1 MPIALI
7 STLDTKG
14 REVAFL
20 KSCLKELG
28 RSVVVIDVGMAGPME
43 LRRRFRVSRWPRPL
57 APISA

>member
-28 RSVVVIDVGMAGPME
+28 RSVVVIDVGLAEPD
-43 LRRRFRVSRWPRPL
+43 VSR
-57 APISA
+57 